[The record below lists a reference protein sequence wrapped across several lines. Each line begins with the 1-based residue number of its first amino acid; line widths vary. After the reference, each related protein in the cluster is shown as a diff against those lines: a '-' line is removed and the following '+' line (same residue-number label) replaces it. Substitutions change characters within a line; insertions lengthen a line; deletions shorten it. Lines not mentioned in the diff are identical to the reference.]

1 MISISIK
8 IKSEDKQIMLK
19 LLDKII
25 TNTTPDDIEP
35 AAELETWQAIRDKLY
50 LSRNDDKGMRL
61 NLIQLLAFTN
71 FLDRY
76 ALLGV
81 YEAAN
86 AIGLRMEIEQKI
98 KPKIL
103 NLNSNI

>member
-1 MISISIK
+1 MVTISIK
-8 IKSEDKQIMLK
+8 IKREDKQIMLK

-25 TNTTPDDIEP
+25 ANTTPDDIEP
-35 AAELETWQAIRDKLY
+35 AAELETWRAIRDKLY
-50 LSRNDDKGMRL
+50 LSRNDDKGIRF

-76 ALLGV
+76 AFLGV

-98 KPKIL
+98 KPKLL
-103 NLNSNI
+103 NLKS

>member
-25 TNTTPDDIEP
+25 TNTTPDDIES
-35 AAELETWQAIRDKLY
+35 AAELETWRAIRDKLH
-50 LSRNDDKGMRL
+50 LSRHDGKGIRL

-103 NLNSNI
+103 NLK